1 MNIDTSQSQS
11 PFTRVGS
18 DYMPSKNVTFT
29 GSTGETN
36 AATIDLPD
44 GEPRAWALFAH
55 CFTCNRKV
63 PGAARTCRALAK
75 QGIACLRFDF
85 TGLGESGGNFADT
98 TFLTNV
104 DDLVAAY
111 EFMDAEYEAPSLL
124 MGHSL
129 GGAAAILAGQR
140 MPKVKAVATIGAPF
154 DPAHSIFHFA
164 DAIGDIDAHGTQTLS
179 IAGRDIPISREFLE
193 TLADINP
200 ETYIHK
206 LRKPLL
212 LLHSPTDQTVGID
225 SAQKIFLVA
234 RYPKSLMCLD
244 KADHLMIKPGAPQR
258 AADLI
263 RTWVEA
269 YLPATVAA

>member
-1 MNIDTSQSQS
+1 MCVS
-11 PFTRVGS
+11 FTVGIGVAQFS
-18 DYMPSKNVTFT
+18 EQLAFQFFHLLGFVIFQMIVA
-29 GSTGETN
+29 EQVQ
-36 AATIDLPD
+36 AAMDDQMRPVRL
-44 GEPRAWALFAH
+44 GGLALLGGFALQ
-55 CFTCNRKV
+55 T
-63 PGAARTCRALAK
+63 
-75 QGIACLRFDF
+75 
-85 TGLGESGGNFADT
+85 
-98 TFLTNV
+98 
-104 DDLVAAY
+104 
-111 EFMDAEYEAPSLL
+111 
-124 MGHSL
+124 L

-206 LRKPLL
+206 LRTPLL

-234 RYPKSLMCLD
+234 RYPKSLISLD
-244 KADHLMIKPGAPQR
+244 KADHLLIKPGAPQR

-263 RTWVEA
+263 RTWAEP
-269 YLPATVAA
+269 YLPDAA

>member
-1 MNIDTSQSQS
+1 
-11 PFTRVGS
+11 
-18 DYMPSKNVTFT
+18 MPSKNVTFT
-29 GSTGETN
+29 GSTGETI

-206 LRKPLL
+206 LRRPLL

>member
-1 MNIDTSQSQS
+1 
-11 PFTRVGS
+11 
-18 DYMPSKNVTFT
+18 MPSKNVTFT
-29 GSTGETN
+29 GSTGHPL

-85 TGLGESGGNFADT
+85 TGLGESGGDFADT

-111 EFMDAEYEAPSLL
+111 EFMEAEYRAPSLL
-124 MGHSL
+124 VGHSL

-154 DPAHSIFHFA
+154 DPAHSIYHFA
-164 DAIGDIDAHGTQTLS
+164 DAIGDIDAHGTQMLS

-206 LRKPLL
+206 LRTPLL

-234 RYPKSLMCLD
+234 RYPKSLISLD
-244 KADHLMIKPGAPQR
+244 KADHLLIKPGAPQR
-258 AADLI
+258 AADLL
-263 RTWVEA
+263 RTWAEP
-269 YLPATVAA
+269 YLPKSA

>member
-11 PFTRVGS
+11 PFTRVRS

-29 GSTGETN
+29 GSTGETI

-179 IAGRDIPISREFLE
+179 IAGRDIPSSRDFLE

>member
-11 PFTRVGS
+11 PFTRVRS

-29 GSTGETN
+29 GSTGETI

-98 TFLTNV
+98 TFLTTV

>member
-1 MNIDTSQSQS
+1 MATSLSQC
-11 PFTRVGS
+11 PTARVPS
-18 DYMPSKNVTFT
+18 VYMPSKNVTFT
-29 GSTGETN
+29 GSTGETL

-44 GEPRAWALFAH
+44 GQPRAWALFAH

-85 TGLGESGGNFADT
+85 TGLGESGGSFADT

-111 EFMDAEYEAPSLL
+111 EFLAAEYTAPSLL
-124 MGHSL
+124 IGHSL

-140 MPKVKAVATIGAPF
+140 MPLVKAVATIGAPF

-193 TLADINP
+193 TLADIDP

-206 LRKPLL
+206 LRRPLL

-234 RYPKSLMCLD
+234 RYPKSLMSLD
-244 KADHLMIKPGAPQR
+244 KADHLLVKKGAPQR

-263 RTWVEA
+263 RTWAEP
-269 YLPATVAA
+269 YLPAAADA